1 MKQLITILFI
11 IIVLFTQAQNDE
23 EITTIIKPGQQVP
36 EFSFKD
42 SNEKTVSISDCKGK
56 TVMIMFFAT
65 WCPPCRKELPHIQSE
80 IYDKYK
86 DNPKFKLLIFG
97 REHSEEELAKFRKE
111 QKFLM
116 PILSDKDRSIY
127 SKFAEKYIPRNFLI
141 DATGKVIFKSVG
153 FEEKDFSRLKSLI
166 AGQVK

>member
-1 MKQLITILFI
+1 MRQLITFLLISFVLI
-11 IIVLFTQAQNDE
+11 ANAQDDKESSTIV
-23 EITTIIKPGQQVP
+23 KPGQQVP

-42 SNEKTVSISDCKGK
+42 YDGKTVSISDCKGK

-65 WCPPCRKELPHIQSE
+65 WCPPCRKELPHVQTE

-86 DNPKFKLLIFG
+86 DNPKFKLLVFG
-97 REHSEEELAKFRKE
+97 REHSEEDLAKFKKE
-111 QKFLM
+111 QKFTM

-141 DATGKVIFKSVG
+141 DTNGKVIFKSVG
-153 FEEKDFSRLKSLI
+153 FEEKDFSKLKSFI
-166 AGQVK
+166 ANQVR